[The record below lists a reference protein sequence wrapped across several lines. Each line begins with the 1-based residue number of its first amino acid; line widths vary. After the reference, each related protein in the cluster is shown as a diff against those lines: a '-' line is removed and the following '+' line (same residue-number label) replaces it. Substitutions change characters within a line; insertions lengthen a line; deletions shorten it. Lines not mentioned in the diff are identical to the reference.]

1 MIISIRE
8 RLISKRLVYLFVVIS
23 ILLFYSWIYFVK
35 DDDWLRM
42 VGASIFTIVG
52 GTVGFILLYR
62 TYRYIQSREKY
73 FWLLLCCGVFFY
85 ISSNFVWFCFL
96 VATGKP
102 LYPNVSS
109 YLWLVSYLFFLGALI
124 YMSQI
129 ISMYVTN
136 SHYVFN
142 IVVFITIANA
152 VSVQYFIDS
161 ILEFGGNVLSISF
174 KTLAYPMLSLSI
186 MFVTTTLYFLSK
198 RSRIRKQLKFI
209 IIVFYLQILAD
220 AIFVYNNIQG
230 SYDLGGYIDPLWLL
244 AILFKGSAS
253 LDIQPNQPI
262 PEVKEITYEKT
273 KGTIFPYLGIIFLLI
288 LVILN
293 NEWEVNALNIGI
305 CILFLLV
312 IVRQFTIMKQ
322 NDHLMSEYRFLAYH
336 DPLTL
341 LKNRASF
348 KLELAQMMES
358 AEKKHHTLALL
369 LIDLDRFKMINDT
382 LGHHIGDNLLV
393 LSAKRLKDTLPS
405 SNEIYRLGGDE
416 FTIIIPNTNP
426 NNCIITAEKILEEF
440 SKPFVIDEY
449 EISITPSIGISTYPN
464 NGTNADELMKN
475 ADAAMYLAKANG
487 KNNFQFFNS
496 ELNRQLER
504 KVAIE
509 HGLRKAL
516 EENELSLYYQPKVD
530 LHSGRIIG
538 SEALLRWNHPEFG
551 LISPNEFIPIAEET
565 GDIAAIGDWVLQTA
579 CKQNRKWQKMGFPF
593 LTIAVNVSA
602 RQFQQQDFLKKIHT
616 GLQEIGYSPKL
627 LELEITE
634 SIMQN
639 IKESTEMLKSLKATG
654 IKTAIDD
661 FGTGYSSLFIL
672 KELPIDTIKIDK
684 AFIDDIKEAGDYSMV
699 RTIINMGLNLNLE
712 VVAEGIEDEFQ
723 AEVLAKNQCNYGQ
736 GYLYSKPVQAHEF
749 EQLLIEGLK
758 KDSYHTV

>member
-1 MIISIRE
+1 
-8 RLISKRLVYLFVVIS
+8 
-23 ILLFYSWIYFVK
+23 
-35 DDDWLRM
+35 
-42 VGASIFTIVG
+42 
-52 GTVGFILLYR
+52 
-62 TYRYIQSREKY
+62 
-73 FWLLLCCGVFFY
+73 
-85 ISSNFVWFCFL
+85 
-96 VATGKP
+96 
-102 LYPNVSS
+102 
-109 YLWLVSYLFFLGALI
+109 
-124 YMSQI
+124 
-129 ISMYVTN
+129 
-136 SHYVFN
+136 
-142 IVVFITIANA
+142 
-152 VSVQYFIDS
+152 
-161 ILEFGGNVLSISF
+161 
-174 KTLAYPMLSLSI
+174 
-186 MFVTTTLYFLSK
+186 
-198 RSRIRKQLKFI
+198 
-209 IIVFYLQILAD
+209 
-220 AIFVYNNIQG
+220 
-230 SYDLGGYIDPLWLL
+230 
-244 AILFKGSAS
+244 
-253 LDIQPNQPI
+253 
-262 PEVKEITYEKT
+262 
-273 KGTIFPYLGIIFLLI
+273 
-288 LVILN
+288 
-293 NEWEVNALNIGI
+293 
-305 CILFLLV
+305 
-312 IVRQFTIMKQ
+312 
-322 NDHLMSEYRFLAYH
+322 
-336 DPLTL
+336 
-341 LKNRASF
+341 
-348 KLELAQMMES
+348 
-358 AEKKHHTLALL
+358 KKHHTLALL

-382 LGHHIGDNLLV
+382 LGHHIGDNLLPIC
-393 LSAKRLKDTLPS
+393 AKRLKDTLPS

-602 RQFQQQDFLKKIHT
+602 RQFQQQDFLKKIHM

-699 RTIINMGLNLNLE
+699 RPIINMGLNLNLE

-758 KDSYHTV
+758 KDSLLNNF